1 MLYVEV
7 VSSVSV
13 VNADP
18 EKESSSEKPAFP
30 RWMSTTL
37 SDTMFSLV
45 LESQLPHKTV
55 NLMFK

>member
-1 MLYVEV
+1 
-7 VSSVSV
+7 VSV
-13 VNADP
+13 VKADP

-45 LESQLPHKTV
+45 LESQLLHKTV